1 MSFEC
6 NTTHRSIKV
15 AIIGCGLIGK
25 KRIAALPNNC
35 TLKYVF
41 DVVAENAQTAS
52 SLVDYPVIV
61 ATSLEVILND
71 PQVDIVIVATTHKNL
86 VPTAMQAVRR
96 KKHVLIEKPGS
107 LNFDEISAL
116 QRIVSLS
123 DVKVHVGFNHRFHP
137 ALVKAKEIIDSD
149 KYGALLWIRA
159 RYGHGGRFGY
169 ENEWRAKREMSG
181 GGELVDQ
188 GSHLIDLTRYFAG
201 DVTTVF
207 SDVQTSFWNMEVE
220 DNAFIALRP
229 RSGGMAWLHASWTEW
244 KNTFSFEIALRTAK
258 IDINGLGGSYGI
270 ETLTLHEMKPE
281 MGPPLSSTQQWSQS
295 DNSWKLEL
303 DDFICSIQDNEYVS
317 VGTTLSDA
325 VEVWKI
331 IEEAYSK

>member
-1 MSFEC
+1 MPFEG
-6 NTTHRSIKV
+6 NTAHRPLKV
-15 AIIGCGLIGK
+15 AVIGCGLIGK

-41 DVVAENAQTAS
+41 DVVVENAQIAS
-52 SLVDYPVIV
+52 LLVDYPVVV
-61 ATSLEVILND
+61 ATSLEVILDD
-71 PQVDIVIVATTHKNL
+71 PQVNIVIVATTHKDL
-86 VPTAMQAVRR
+86 VPTAMQAVER

-107 LNFDEISAL
+107 LNVDEISAL
-116 QRIVSLS
+116 QRMVSSS

-137 ALVKAKEIIDSD
+137 ALVNAKEIIDSD

-169 ENEWRAKREMSG
+169 ENEWRAKREISG

-188 GSHLIDLTRYFAG
+188 GSHLIDLTRYLVG
-201 DVTTVF
+201 DVAPAF
-207 SDVQTSFWNMEVE
+207 SEVQTSFWNMEVE

-229 RSGGMAWLHASWTEW
+229 LTGGMAWLHASWTEW

-258 IDINGLGGSYGI
+258 IDINGLGGSYGT
-270 ETLTLHEMKPE
+270 ETLTLFEMQPE
-281 MGPPLSSTQQWSQS
+281 MGPPPSSTQQWSQS
-295 DNSWKLEL
+295 DDSWKLEL
-303 DDFICSIQDNEYVS
+303 DDFIRSIQDNEYVPS
-317 VGTTLSDA
+317 GTTLNDA

-331 IEEAYSK
+331 IAEAYSK